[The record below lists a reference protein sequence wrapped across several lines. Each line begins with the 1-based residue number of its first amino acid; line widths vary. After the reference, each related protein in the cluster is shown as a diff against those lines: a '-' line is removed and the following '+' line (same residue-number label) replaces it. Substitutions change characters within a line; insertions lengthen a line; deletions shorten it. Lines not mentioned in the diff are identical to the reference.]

1 MKTCIKNLLLL
12 LLLLGLSG
20 VVQAQNAYSTNA
32 DGSTYTYSTNAD
44 GSANIVAY
52 AGPPWVVTIPTN
64 INGLTVTSIGTN
76 SFETNIYLTSVTI
89 PGSVTS
95 IGDYAFFECFDL
107 TNVTIPNSVTNVG
120 QYAFARCY
128 SLTSVTIPNS
138 VTSIGDDAFYFCYS
152 LTSVTIPNSVTT
164 IGDSAFLDC
173 GLTSVII
180 PNSVTNIGTYAFS
193 GCDLSSVTIPNS
205 VSSIGSYAFFACES
219 LTGIYFQGNSPTPTN
234 DSTVFSGYHYPDP
247 PYTDPATVYYLPGTT
262 GWGAMFDGLP
272 TAPWF
277 RPNLQILNNGDILIQ
292 FSGGVPGDL
301 YDVEESSNL
310 LTWTVAATNPANA
323 MGSFSFEDTAT
334 AGVPMQF
341 YRVRAA
347 FAFTVGGT
355 LAGLPAGD
363 TVTLQDNGSDSLTL
377 SNNGTFTFPTALPNG
392 QSYSVTVSRT
402 GGETSILTDIYK
414 PVVANGSGTI
424 SGANVTNVAVQC
436 TQIYTGYLDRDMYNA
451 AVLDGTANGGVP
463 GVMLTENGGPFRVTA
478 GGRYSRNVAEIYST
492 ECVFT
497 TVVGTGSCSS
507 TTFPSGYPVIQ
518 FGTVLE
524 CGFGP
529 YGY

>member
-1 MKTCIKNLLLL
+1 MNFNLFAVLLFKVSRATKLLSVLLLL
-12 LLLLGLSG
+12 LPAA
-20 VVQAQNAYSTNA
+20 VQAQDAYSTNA
-32 DGSTYTYSTNAD
+32 DGSIYTYSTNAD

-95 IGDYAFFECFDL
+95 IGDYAFFECSDL

-138 VTSIGDDAFYFCYS
+138 VTGIGDGAFEFCYDLTSVTIGNSVTSIGNHAFADCIS
-152 LTSVTIPNSVTT
+152 LTSVTIPNSVT
-164 IGDSAFLDC
+164 
-173 GLTSVII
+173 
-180 PNSVTNIGTYAFS
+180 
-193 GCDLSSVTIPNS
+193 
-205 VSSIGSYAFFACES
+205 SIGSYAFFACKS

-234 DSTVFSGYHYPDP
+234 DSSVFSGYPYPDP

-272 TAPWF
+272 TASWF

-292 FSGGVPGDL
+292 FSGGVPGTL

-323 MGSFSFEDTAT
+323 MGSFSFKDTAT

-363 TVTLQDNGSDSLTL
+363 TVTLQDNGGDNLTL
-377 SNNGTFTFPTALPNG
+377 SNNGTFTFSTALPNG

-402 GGETSILTDIYK
+402 GGETSILTDIYQ
-414 PVVANGSGTI
+414 PVVSNGSGTI

-436 TQIYTGYLDRDMYNA
+436 TPIYTGYLHVDMYNA
-451 AVLDGTANGGVP
+451 AALDGTANGGVP
-463 GVMLTENGGPFRVTA
+463 GVMLTEKGGPFRVTA
-478 GGRYSRNVAEIYST
+478 SGRYSRNVAQIYAT
-492 ECVFT
+492 DCVFT
-497 TVVGTGSCSS
+497 SIVGTGSCSS
-507 TTFPSGYPVIQ
+507 TTFPSGTPVIQ

-529 YGY
+529 YHY